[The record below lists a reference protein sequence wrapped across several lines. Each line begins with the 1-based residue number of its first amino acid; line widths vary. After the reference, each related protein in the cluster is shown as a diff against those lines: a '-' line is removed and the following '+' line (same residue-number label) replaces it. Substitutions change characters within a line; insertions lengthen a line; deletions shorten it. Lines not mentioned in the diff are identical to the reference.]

1 MPDGVRTIPLWFWCG
16 MDEMMKNRPNV
27 RSKLQSRPEQRQ
39 PGIFV
44 RCGVREGAVLTLG
57 SRERIR
63 IGREVPCEL
72 VMPSQKISR
81 IHCTVEFDEE
91 QKNLSIHYPA
101 NGIMIDIKNNN
112 SDGIVVYNNFYI
124 TEKLKKQAAEG
135 KIRLELLKNSIEE
148 EEKARINN

>member
-91 QKNLSIHYPA
+91 QKMFLVTDTSK
-101 NGIMIDIKNNN
+101 NG
-112 SDGIVVYNNFYI
+112 VY
-124 TEKLKKQAAEG
+124 LQ
-135 KIRLELLKNSIEE
+135 KIRIPFQIPVMLPPGTVLSLTDESQQIVLLG
-148 EEKARINN
+148 